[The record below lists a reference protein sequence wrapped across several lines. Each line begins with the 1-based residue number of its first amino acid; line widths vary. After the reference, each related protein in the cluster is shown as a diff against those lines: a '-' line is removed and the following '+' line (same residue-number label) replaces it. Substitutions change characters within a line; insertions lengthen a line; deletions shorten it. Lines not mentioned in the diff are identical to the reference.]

1 MSSASPHNY
10 RVRRETPTQ
19 GYSSDSEVKR
29 QLLPNQNQSFPTL
42 LKSYQSCKT
51 RLTKSSND
59 ISLNVAKEP
68 NADDA
73 VIAQSNAPSEASINN
88 SNPIQSTSNSDS
100 NSEGEDQKQQLDVTP
115 NESHQ
120 QNNDE
125 EGGLFASVSQPDPP
139 LSKPTMQEYVKTYY
153 NAPAARQALPARPTP
168 PSRRSTTVSPYRKTL
183 PSIVEK
189 DQQKQE
195 EQRLIENI
203 LNYRHVSSIKE
214 RETAHKNRY
223 AKGSIVENWTCHKIF
238 QAGHIYMHE
247 YIFV

>member
-1 MSSASPHNY
+1 MSSALAQNH

-19 GYSSDSEVKR
+19 GYSSDSEVRR
-29 QLLPNQNQSFPTL
+29 QLPTNQNQSFPTL

-59 ISLNVAKEP
+59 ISLNVAKER

-73 VIAQSNAPSEASINN
+73 VIAQSNAPSKASIND
-88 SNPIQSTSNSDS
+88 SNAKQSTSNSDS
-100 NSEGEDQKQQLDVTP
+100 NSEAEDQNPQLHTTLNYSNKQDF
-115 NESHQ
+115 E
-120 QNNDE
+120 D
-125 EGGLFASVSQPDPP
+125 EGGLSASVSQPDPP
-139 LSKPTMQEYVKTYY
+139 LTKQTMQEYVETYY

-223 AKGSIVENWTCHKIF
+223 VKGSIVEIWTCHKMF
-238 QAGHIYMHE
+238 QA
-247 YIFV
+247 

>member
-1 MSSASPHNY
+1 MSSALTQNH

-19 GYSSDSEVKR
+19 GYSSDSEVSR
-29 QLLPNQNQSFPTL
+29 QLPTNQNQSFPTL

-59 ISLNVAKEP
+59 ISLNVAKERS
-68 NADDA
+68 ADDA
-73 VIAQSNAPSEASINN
+73 AIAQSNAPSEASLNDSNAKQSTLN
-88 SNPIQSTSNSDS
+88 SNS
-100 NSEGEDQKQQLDVTP
+100 NSEAEDQKPQLDTSL
-115 NESHQ
+115 NDSNQ
-120 QNNDE
+120 QHTED
-125 EGGLFASVSQPDPP
+125 EGGHFASVSQSDPP
-139 LSKPTMQEYVKTYY
+139 FTKQTMQEYVETYY
-153 NAPAARQALPARPTP
+153 DAPAARQALPARPTP

-223 AKGSIVENWTCHKIF
+223 VKGSIVENWTCHKML
-238 QAGHIYMHE
+238 QA
-247 YIFV
+247 